1 MSVIYM
7 LDTNASS
14 AAIRGDAGL
23 DAKLQTLDRREWCIS
38 TITVAEH
45 MYGLAKKPEAVRLA
59 ELVHAFLDAANV
71 LMWDMAAAHALG
83 RVRADLEKRGQVIGA
98 YDMLIAAH
106 ALSRNLIL
114 VTDNIREFTRV
125 ENLKVENWQRPAK
138 V

>member
-1 MSVIYM
+1 M

-23 DAKLQTLDRREWCIS
+23 DAKLQMLDRREWCVS

-45 MYGLAKKPEAVRLA
+45 MYGLARKPEAVRLA

-71 LMWDMAAAHALG
+71 LMWDTAAARALG
-83 RVRADLEKRGQVIGA
+83 QVRADLEKRGQVIGA

-114 VTDNIREFTRV
+114 VTDNVREFARV
-125 ENLKVENWQRPAK
+125 ENLKVENWQRAAK

>member
-1 MSVIYM
+1 M

-23 DAKLQTLDRREWCIS
+23 DTKLQALDRREWCIS

-45 MYGLAKKPEAVRLA
+45 MYGLARKPEAVRLT
-59 ELVHAFLDAANV
+59 ELVHAFLDASNV
-71 LMWDMAAAHALG
+71 LPWDMGAAHALG

-114 VTDNIREFTRV
+114 VTDNVREFTRV
-125 ENLKVENWQRPAK
+125 ETLKVENWQRPAK